1 MSAAADNFLDRST
14 PLLKE
19 RIRTVF
25 RHLPKALA
33 GEEEPL
39 HQMRVASRRLRVAL
53 PLLARRPRG
62 RRVRQALMILRAMTR
77 AGGGSRDLDVSLA
90 LLEKR
95 LGELETVGPELVT
108 LRRRLRAARSRSRGK
123 MANDLFDIPIA
134 RLRRRLFGV
143 VRRGGDDVFTIMSRL
158 RDATEAGRTELLAT
172 LDTLGDRFEPVDLHR
187 LRIRIRR
194 FRYTAEVLD
203 ALRSQP
209 CGAPALFKQVQER
222 LGQIHDVHVLA
233 TWLTRQV
240 GLAEKRGETALADE
254 ARRQVEWFVQKSR
267 EQHKAFLDAQPR
279 EILRRAFEAMGP
291 ARSAA

>member
-1 MSAAADNFLDRST
+1 MDPATNNFLDRST

-19 RIRTVF
+19 RIRIVF

-62 RRVRQALMILRAMTR
+62 RRVKQALLILRAMTR
-77 AGGGSRDLDVSLA
+77 AGGGSRDLDVSVA
-90 LLEKR
+90 MLEKR
-95 LGELETVGPELVT
+95 LGELDTVGPELVA

-134 RLRRRLFGV
+134 RLRRRLAGV
-143 VRRGGDDVFTIMSRL
+143 VRRGGDDVFTIMRRL
-158 RDATEAGRTELLAT
+158 RGATEAGRTELLAS
-172 LDTLGDRFEPVDLHR
+172 LDALGDRFEPVNLHR

-209 CGAPALFKQVQER
+209 SGAPALFKQVQER

-233 TWLTRQV
+233 TWMTRQAV
-240 GLAEKRGETALADE
+240 FADKRGQAAIAEE
-254 ARRQVEWFVQKSR
+254 ARRQVDWFVQRSR
-267 EQHKAFLDAQPR
+267 EQHQSFLDAQPR
-279 EILRRAFEAMGP
+279 ELLTRAFDAMGP

>member
-1 MSAAADNFLDRST
+1 MAAATDNFLDRST

-19 RIRTVF
+19 RIRIVF

-53 PLLARRPRG
+53 PLLARRPKG
-62 RRVRQALMILRAMTR
+62 RRVRQALLILRAMTR

-95 LGELETVGPELVT
+95 LGELDTVVPELVA

-134 RLRRRLFGV
+134 RLRRRLAGV

-158 RDATEAGRTELLAT
+158 RATTEAGRTELLAS
-172 LDTLGDRFEPVDLHR
+172 LDALGDRFEPMDLHR

-203 ALRSQP
+203 TLRSQP
-209 CGAPALFKQVQER
+209 SGAPALFKQVQER

-233 TWLTRQV
+233 TWMTRQAI
-240 GLAEKRGETALADE
+240 LADKRGQTALAEE
-254 ARRQVEWFVQKSR
+254 ARRQGEWFVQRSR
-267 EQHKAFLDAQPR
+267 EQHQSFLDVQPR
-279 EILRRAFEAMGP
+279 ELLSRAFDAMGP

>member
-1 MSAAADNFLDRST
+1 MDPATNNFLDRST

-19 RIRTVF
+19 RIRIVF

-62 RRVRQALMILRAMTR
+62 RRVKQGLLILRAMTR

-95 LGELETVGPELVT
+95 LGELEAVGPELLA

-134 RLRRRLFGV
+134 RLRRRLAGI

-158 RDATEAGRTELLAT
+158 RSATEAGRTELLAS
-172 LDTLGDRFEPVDLHR
+172 LDALGDRFEPVDLHR

-194 FRYTAEVLD
+194 FRYTAELLD

-209 CGAPALFKQVQER
+209 SGAPALFKQVQER

-233 TWLTRQV
+233 TWMTRQAV
-240 GLAEKRGETALADE
+240 LAEKRGQTTLVEE
-254 ARRQVEWFVQKSR
+254 AGRQVEWFVLKSR
-267 EQHKAFLDAQPR
+267 EQHQAFLDIQPR
-279 EILRRAFEAMGP
+279 ELLRRAFDAMGP

>member
-1 MSAAADNFLDRST
+1 MAVATDNFLDRST

-19 RIRTVF
+19 RIRIVF

-53 PLLARRPRG
+53 PLLARRPKG
-62 RRVRQALMILRAMTR
+62 RRVRQALFILRAMTR

-95 LGELETVGPELVT
+95 LDALDAVGPELVA

-134 RLRRRLFGV
+134 RLRRRLGGIV
-143 VRRGGDDVFTIMSRL
+143 SRGGEDVFTIMSRL
-158 RDATEAGRTELLAT
+158 RSATEAGRTELLAS
-172 LDTLGDRFEPVDLHR
+172 LDVLGDRFEPVDLHR

-194 FRYTAEVLD
+194 FRYTAELLD
-203 ALRSQP
+203 ALRSLP
-209 CGAPALFKQVQER
+209 SGAPALFKQVQER

-233 TWLTRQV
+233 TWMTRQAV
-240 GLAEKRGETALADE
+240 LAEKRGQTTLAEE
-254 ARRQVEWFVQKSR
+254 ARRQVEWFVQRSR
-267 EQHKAFLDAQPR
+267 EQHQGFLDVQPR
-279 EILRRAFEAMGP
+279 ELLTRAFDAMNP

>member
-1 MSAAADNFLDRST
+1 MAAATENFLDRST

-19 RIRTVF
+19 RIRIVF

-53 PLLARRPRG
+53 PLLARRPKG
-62 RRVRQALMILRAMTR
+62 RRVRQALFILRAMTR

-95 LGELETVGPELVT
+95 LGELDAVGPELVA

-134 RLRRRLFGV
+134 RLRRRLAGV
-143 VRRGGDDVFTIMSRL
+143 VHRGGDDVFTIMSRL
-158 RDATEAGRTELLAT
+158 RATSDAGRTELLT
-172 LDTLGDRFEPVDLHR
+172 SLDALGDRFEPVDLHH

-209 CGAPALFKQVQER
+209 SGAPALFKQVQER

-233 TWLTRQV
+233 TWMTRQAI
-240 GLAEKRGETALADE
+240 LADKRGQTALAEE
-254 ARRQVEWFVQKSR
+254 ARRQVEWFVQRSR
-267 EQHKAFLDAQPR
+267 EQHQSFLDAQPR
-279 EILRRAFEAMGP
+279 ELLTRAFDAMSP